1 MHAALM
7 PVRPARKAATSA
19 LRPDVATTLQLQRTI
34 GNRRTTALLR
44 APRAAHPTAMKTRR
58 GEFPQLTSAY
68 HAGGLSRK
76 EWSDT
81 LKAAKAAL
89 AANDTSEA
97 GRLYTILYRDVAATA
112 RAVTLRDVD
121 NGSPVNI
128 AKSKDEGYA
137 PGLNLVLG
145 GGASKEGSTAFV
157 DPSGKFGV
165 GFDAA
170 VKAGTPRIAIR
181 LYSSTFKDDKAD
193 TLRVLRHEM
202 LHARHHEQAI
212 DSLKGGKAAPKT
224 EVDKA
229 LVSEIKQDGS
239 ANTELLAYV
248 EGFMTVF
255 HLMDPPPGPK
265 DPLFIDLLGA
275 LDTGKIYTWFNANE
289 NVRDEALGRLHE
301 YYCHTLDATHRGAFD
316 AWVTSLEAT
325 VAKDAAATGGAE
337 AANAKRNAGRMF
349 AHFVAGMRE
358 VTKVAC

>member
-1 MHAALM
+1 VRTHDAPA
-7 PVRPARKAATSA
+7 PVRRPPHGRPRDGARPA
-19 LRPDVATTLQLQRTI
+19 VATVLRLQRTI

-58 GEFPQLTSAY
+58 GEFPQLSGLH
-68 HAGGLSRK
+68 HAGGLSRT

-81 LKAAKAAL
+81 LKAAKTAL
-89 AANDTSEA
+89 AANDTAEA
-97 GRLYTILYRDVAATA
+97 ARLYTILYRDAAATA
-112 RAVTLRDVD
+112 RAVMLRDVD
-121 NGSPVNI
+121 NGAPVNL
-128 AKSKDEGYA
+128 AKNKDEGYK

-157 DPSGKFGV
+157 DASGKFGV
-165 GFDAA
+165 AFDAA

-181 LYSSTFKDDKAD
+181 LYSSSFKDDKAD

-212 DSLKGGKAAPKT
+212 DSLKGGNAAPKT
-224 EVDKA
+224 AVDKA
-229 LVSEIKQDGS
+229 LVSEVKGDGR

-275 LDTGKIYTWFNANE
+275 LDTGTILPWLNASE
-289 NVRDEALGRLHE
+289 DVRDEALGRLHE
-301 YYCHTLDATHRGAFD
+301 YYCHTLDAKHRAAFD
-316 AWVTSLEAT
+316 DWVAWLEGQDAR
-325 VAKDAAATGGAE
+325 AKHNE
-337 AANAKRNAGRMF
+337 ERMLGHF
-349 AHFVAGMRE
+349 AAGMRE
-358 VTKVAC
+358 VTKAAC

>member
-1 MHAALM
+1 
-7 PVRPARKAATSA
+7 V
-19 LRPDVATTLQLQRTI
+19 LRLQRTI

-44 APRAAHPTAMKTRR
+44 APRTAHPTPMKTRR

-68 HAGGLSRK
+68 HAGGLSAK

-89 AANDTSEA
+89 AAGDTAEA
-97 GRLYTILYRDVAATA
+97 GRLYTILYRDVALTA
-112 RAVTLRDVD
+112 GAVTLRDVD
-121 NGSPVNI
+121 AGAPVNL
-128 AKSKDEGYA
+128 AKSKDEGYK
-137 PGLNLVLG
+137 PGLNLMVG

-157 DPSGKFGV
+157 DAGGKFGV

-181 LYSSTFKDDKAD
+181 LYSSTFKEDKAD

-229 LVSEIKQDGS
+229 VVGEIKLDGR

-275 LDTGKIYTWFNANE
+275 LDTGSVLTWLNANE
-289 NVRDEALGRLHE
+289 DVRDEALGRLHE
-301 YYCHTLDATHRGAFD
+301 YYCHTLDAKHRAAFD
-316 AWVTSLEAT
+316 DWVAWLEGQDAR
-325 VAKDAAATGGAE
+325 AKHNE
-337 AANAKRNAGRMF
+337 ERMF

>member
-1 MHAALM
+1 MT
-7 PVRPARKAATSA
+7 PPRPAASTRSSTATSRR
-19 LRPDVATTLQLQRTI
+19 RP
-34 GNRRTTALLR
+34 
-44 APRAAHPTAMKTRR
+44 
-58 GEFPQLTSAY
+58 
-68 HAGGLSRK
+68 
-76 EWSDT
+76 
-81 LKAAKAAL
+81 
-89 AANDTSEA
+89 
-97 GRLYTILYRDVAATA
+97 GRS
-112 RAVTLRDVD
+112 TLRDVD

-157 DPSGKFGV
+157 DAAGKFGV

-275 LDTGKIYTWFNANE
+275 LDTGKVYTWLNANE

-301 YYCHTLDATHRGAFD
+301 YYCNTLDAPHRAAFD
-316 AWVTSLEAT
+316 AWVTSLEARPPRT
-325 VAKDAAATGGAE
+325 PRRPVGPRRRTRSATRTACSPTSWR
-337 AANAKRNAGRMF
+337 ACGR
-349 AHFVAGMRE
+349 
-358 VTKVAC
+358 